1 MSGICGIY
9 RLDGAPVAEPELAG
23 MVRMLE
29 RRGPDGRGAWREG
42 PVGLGHTLLW
52 TLPES
57 APGQLPHSCSQSG
70 CTITGDVRLDNPDE
84 LVEALGDGAARRE
97 ACDERLVLD
106 AYLAWG
112 DSCVDRLRGDFAF
125 AIWDPRQR
133 RLFGARDIMGVRPF
147 YYHHTPH
154 RLFAFASEPRSILVL
169 PQVPYRINEG
179 RIADFLISQL
189 EGIDKTSTFFEQVF
203 RLPPAHCV
211 SVSPDGLRLWRYWTL
226 EPGPVLR
233 LPSAE
238 AYAEALRDVFTQAV
252 RCRLRSRNRPGSMLS
267 GGMDSGAIVAVASQ
281 LLRESNAGPLPTF
294 SAVAQDPTN
303 CVESQAIHAAL
314 TMAGLEP
321 CTVHPGQL
329 DDFRPELDQLT
340 WSLQE
345 PFDNHM
351 TLPRVIY
358 LAARRRGVNVL
369 LDGIDGDTVLSEGHY
384 LARLVRSGQWRK
396 AYGLARAQALF
407 WGDGAGPST
416 LRTFFGLVRLAFV
429 PRWLR
434 RLRQRVTRGPQKR
447 AERNIRGSLILPE
460 FAAKIDLTARLAVL
474 ERHRPDFLLADSTR
488 EHALAIEHP
497 YLTVGVERYGR
508 VASAVG
514 VEPRHPFLDPRVMAF
529 CAALPDERKLHEEWP
544 KFILRQATADTLPE
558 AVRWRR
564 GKEHLGSDFTKAL
577 TTKTSIGQDNLL
589 DEHTFVKIMG
599 GYVNVVKIREMEIES
614 FESNCFE
621 DVYDVLHLA
630 KWLHSNHFRPE
641 LVATG
646 TNSEIRSA

>member
-9 RLDGAPVAEPELAG
+9 RLDEAPVAEPELAG
-23 MVRMLE
+23 MVRMLQ
-29 RRGPDGRGAWREG
+29 RRGPDGLGAWHEG

-57 APGQLPHSCSQSG
+57 APGQLPHGCSQSG
-70 CTITGDVRLDNPDE
+70 CTITGDVRLDNRDE
-84 LVEALGDGAARRE
+84 LLEALGNNAARRE

-238 AYAEALRDVFTQAV
+238 AYAEALLDVFTRAI

-303 CVESQAIHAAL
+303 CVESRAICAAL
-314 TMAGLEP
+314 TMEGLEP

-329 DDFRPELDQLT
+329 DDFRPELDHLT
-340 WSLQE
+340 WNLQE

-351 TLPRVIY
+351 TLPRVMY

-384 LARLVRSGQWRK
+384 LARLVRRGQWRK
-396 AYGLARAQALF
+396 AYGLARAQAQF
-407 WGDGAGPST
+407 WGDGRVST
-416 LRTFFGLVRLAFV
+416 LRTFVGLVRLAFV

-434 RLRQRVTRGPQKR
+434 RLRQRMTRGPQKR
-447 AERNIRGSLILPE
+447 AERNIRSSLILPE
-460 FAAKIDLTARLAVL
+460 FAAKIDLTARLAAL
-474 ERHRPDFLLADSTR
+474 ERHRPDFLLSDSIR
-488 EHALAIEHP
+488 EHALAIDHP
-497 YLTVGVERYGR
+497 YVTVGVERYGR

-529 CAALPDERKLHEEWP
+529 CAALPDEQKLHEEWP
-544 KFILRQATADTLPE
+544 KFILRQAMAKILPE
-558 AVRWRR
+558 GVLWRR
-564 GKEHLGSDFTKAL
+564 GKEHLGSDFTKAFVA
-577 TTKTSIGQDNLL
+577 KTSISRDNLL
-589 DEHTFVKIMG
+589 DEGIIARIMKQYGCVKSRPEG
-599 GYVNVVKIREMEIES
+599 AFCS
-614 FESNCFE
+614 FRNDYCD
-621 DVYDVLHLA
+621 DVYDAMHLT
-630 KWLHSNHFRPE
+630 KWLHDHEARPE
-641 LVATG
+641 CG
-646 TNSEIRSA
+646 EIAELLANGRVG